1 LLTGIL
7 RRRIGEDVRLELV
20 VGERVRAG

>member
-1 LLTGIL
+1 LLTDIM
-7 RRRIGEDVRLELV
+7 RRRIGEDVRLEMV